1 MFNAPGALNIPTPID
16 GATVKIIGVAVCLG
30 GCRGCLKSN
39 SPALRC
45 TASTR
50 AIVYGFLRRAGIAG
64 EPAPALDHAAEPVPL
79 DGTGSMHARVEC
91 GWPGGL
97 LGGSRPGLRIPRVGA
112 PRRRS
117 KVM

>member
-1 MFNAPGALNIPTPID
+1 M
-16 GATVKIIGVAVCLG
+16 
-30 GCRGCLKSN
+30 KSS

-45 TASTR
+45 TPSKN
-50 AIVYGFLRRAGIAG
+50 AIVCGFLRRAGIAG
-64 EPAPALDHAAEPVPL
+64 EPAPALDHAAEPVPQ
-79 DGTGSMHARVEC
+79 DGAEPMHARVKC

-97 LGGSRPGLRIPRVGA
+97 LGGLGPGWRIPRVGA